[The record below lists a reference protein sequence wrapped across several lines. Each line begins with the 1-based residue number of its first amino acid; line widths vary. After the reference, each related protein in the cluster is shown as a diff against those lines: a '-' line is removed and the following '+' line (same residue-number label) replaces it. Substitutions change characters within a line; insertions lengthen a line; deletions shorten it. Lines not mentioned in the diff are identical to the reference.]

1 MLLEV
6 LDLTEEVKISRVGE
20 LAQEENPLT
29 IKINTKLPA
38 KNMEHQRLIQESH
51 LLLPLKAV
59 LDIA

>member
-6 LDLTEEVKISRVGE
+6 QDLTEEVKISRVGE

-29 IKINTKLPA
+29 IKINAKLPA